1 MRNVMTIAQKELR
14 GYFYSPVAYV
24 VLFIF
29 LIVMGILFSNIIAA
43 VNQYS
48 MQMMRF
54 QGGMT
59 QFNPTEVIFRQTFS
73 NMIVILLLVMPL
85 LTMRLFTEEKK
96 MKTTELL
103 YTSPISVFEIIV
115 GKFIGVF
122 LLYLLMLAFTFYMPL
137 LVTQVTPI
145 SWKVVLT
152 GYLGLLLSGSVFLA
166 MGILASSLTENQIIA
181 AVISF
186 GILLSLWII
195 GFMGQ
200 VLDGTIA
207 GNIFSYLSLI
217 THFDNFN
224 KGLIDTGDIAY
235 AIGMIALGLFMTHR
249 VVDSQKWKS

>member
-1 MRNVMTIAQKELR
+1 MTIAQKELR

-29 LIVMGILFSNIIAA
+29 LIVMGTLFSNIIAA

-59 QFNPTEVIFRQTFS
+59 QFNPAEVIFRQTFS
-73 NMIVILLLVMPL
+73 NMIIILLLVMPL

-103 YTSPISVFEIIV
+103 YTSPISVFEIIF
-115 GKFIGVF
+115 GKFVGVF

-145 SWKVVLT
+145 GWKMVLT
-152 GYLGLLLSGSVFLA
+152 GYLGLLLCGSVFLA
-166 MGILASSLTENQIIA
+166 MGIFASSLTENQIIA
-181 AVISF
+181 AVMSF

-200 VLDGTIA
+200 ILAGTIA
-207 GNIFSYLSLI
+207 GNILSYLSLI

>member
-1 MRNVMTIAQKELR
+1 MTIAQKELR

>member
-1 MRNVMTIAQKELR
+1 MTIAQKELR

-59 QFNPTEVIFRQTFS
+59 QFNPQEVIFRQTFS

-103 YTSPISVFEIIV
+103 YTSPISVFEIV
-115 GKFIGVF
+115 FGKFIGVF
-122 LLYLLMLAFTFYMPL
+122 LLYLLMLAFTFYMPI

-145 SWKVVLT
+145 SWKMVLT
-152 GYLGLLLSGSVFLA
+152 GYLGLLLCGSVFLA

-200 VLDGTIA
+200 ILAGSIA
-207 GNIFSYLSLI
+207 GNILSYLSLI

-249 VVDSQKWKS
+249 VIDSQKWKS